1 MSICTQVKV
10 KARVINN
17 YQLILV
23 IISLSLFTFGC
34 EENKSAQCEQIFQV
48 VEDVKQNNQNASDV
62 NQQSDE
68 MKSWL
73 QAANRFNQAADR
85 IAILKINHSELITY
99 QNQLVTIYRIYSQA
113 TYDAVRAKENLNL
126 PALKS
131 ARQDAIKAGVI
142 QQKLIRQINN
152 YCLKDR

>member
-1 MSICTQVKV
+1 MSICRQVKV

-23 IISLSLFTFGC
+23 IISLSLFAFGC
-34 EENKSAQCEQIFQV
+34 EENKSVQCKQIFRV
-48 VEDVKQNNQNASDV
+48 VEDLKQNNQNARDA

-73 QAANRFNQAADR
+73 QAANQFNQAADR

-113 TYDAVRAKENLNL
+113 THDAVRAKENLDL

-142 QQKLIRQINN
+142 QQKVIRQINH

>member
-1 MSICTQVKV
+1 MSICRQGKV

-17 YQLILV
+17 YQLILI
-23 IISLSLFTFGC
+23 IISLSLFTVGC
-34 EENKSAQCEQIFQV
+34 EENKSAQCEQIFRV
-48 VEDVKQNNQNASDV
+48 VEDVQQNNRNASDA

-85 IAILKINHSELITY
+85 IAILKINHSQLITY

-113 TYDAVRAKENLNL
+113 THDAVRAKENLDL

-131 ARQDAIKAGVI
+131 ARQDAIKAGII
-142 QQKLIRQINN
+142 QQKLIRQINH